1 MILTDLTQRI
11 IELLIS
17 VNVNS
22 TSSEHDLTINS
33 IIFFMLIK
41 SNSVTYELHI
51 LVNALE
57 LMLDYPNLKSINET
71 LL

>member
-1 MILTDLTQRI
+1 M
-11 IELLIS
+11 
-17 VNVNS
+17 NVNS

-33 IIFFMLIK
+33 IIFLMLIK
-41 SNSVTYELHI
+41 NNSVTYVLHI

-57 LMLDYPNLKSINET
+57 LMLDYLNLKSINET

>member
-1 MILTDLTQRI
+1 M
-11 IELLIS
+11 
-17 VNVNS
+17 NVNS

-57 LMLDYPNLKSINET
+57 LMLDYLNLKSINET